1 MPSHSA
7 KSAPSTQ
14 PSMACGPPM
23 APMMSGMV
31 MKGPTPIMSIMF
43 SAVALVSES
52 PRTICGALADSGCGF
67 RWLTSVLKSLL
78 DVVLDWGCAL
88 TCADEVYVQPH
99 CARHSV
105 RQLAEEG
112 ICVVDVDSFSQM
124 REQEAA

>member
-31 MKGPTPIMSIMF
+31 IKGPTPIMSIMF

-52 PRTICGALADSGCGF
+52 PRTSCGVLADSGCGF

-78 DVVLDWGCAL
+78 GFVLDWGRAL
-88 TCADEVYVQPH
+88 ACADEVYVEPH

-105 RQLAEEG
+105 RQLAKEG
-112 ICVVDVDSFSQM
+112 VSVVDVDSFSVV
-124 REQEAA
+124 RE